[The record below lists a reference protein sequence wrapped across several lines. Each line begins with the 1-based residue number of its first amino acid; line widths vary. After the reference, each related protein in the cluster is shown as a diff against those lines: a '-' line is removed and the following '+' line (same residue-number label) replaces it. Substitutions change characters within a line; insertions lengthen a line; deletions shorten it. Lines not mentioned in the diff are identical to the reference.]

1 MAVDSNEYTKW
12 LCSPFAYGNDTAT
25 CVDTCPGVPSWASD
39 GYCDDGGPGAEY
51 SGCGTVGTDC
61 LDCGPRCEGGGS
73 DCGDGATI
81 TIDFEGHHSI
91 GSYYLGDAIKVGEE
105 VADWGVALIAVAA
118 VLVVVCVG
126 VGSYALCK
134 KTKQSVQL
142 SSPMPVTMMVGDKKD
157 ASAADSSATDTE
169 AVELEVK
176 D

>member
-1 MAVDSNEYTKW
+1 M
-12 LCSPFAYGNDTAT
+12 
-25 CVDTCPGVPSWASD
+25 
-39 GYCDDGGPGAEY
+39 
-51 SGCGTVGTDC
+51 
-61 LDCGPRCEGGGS
+61 
-73 DCGDGATI
+73 
-81 TIDFEGHHSI
+81 
-91 GSYYLGDAIKVGEE
+91 GEE
-105 VADWGVALIAVAA
+105 VADWGIALIVVAA